1 MYLKETLSNIS
12 LKWGYRLQELKPDSF
27 SIEISLV
34 RNKVDT
40 RFQMVTVQRENMEGK
55 PSRIYIQGYCGVIND
70 SLPLR
75 DILRSAISYN
85 YCTAALLDTKDK
97 DGNPVTELIVQSCPQ
112 DEFTTPELLD
122 AIIFEVA
129 DKADYLVLKYFE
141 ETAPKFNLTVKTGFN
156 LLFP

>member
-1 MYLKETLSNIS
+1 MYLKEVLSNIS

-27 SIEISLV
+27 NIEISLI

-40 RFQMVTVQRENMEGK
+40 RFQLVTVQRESIDGK
-55 PSRIYIQGYCGVIND
+55 PSRIYVQGYCGIIND
-70 SLPLR
+70 RLSLVEV
-75 DILRSAISYN
+75 LRSAITYN
-85 YCTAALLDTKDK
+85 YCTASLLDTKDK

-112 DEFTTPELLD
+112 EEFTTPELLD

-141 ETAPKFNLTVKTGFN
+141 ETTPKLN
-156 LLFP
+156 